1 MRLMCAGSLFSS
13 EAVTVPGIRQS
24 ATIPSAMTRLSRYAL
39 FPALAL
45 SLGVPLPPDAVLAAP
60 RSAAPTAK
68 APAAKGKAA
77 SAPAASPLAGPALEA
92 DLAALLADRTAAKR
106 YPDAAVEHLLED
118 RRVVV
123 GADGTYTE
131 TIRDVTRVL
140 NKRGQEGW
148 SEGSE
153 GYDYTHQTL
162 NLDWARTILPDGTVH
177 PVAPNAL
184 KDASPFADYP
194 SYDRYRVKTWT
205 FPATSPGAVLDY
217 RATLTA
223 RRPMLERDFADFN
236 YLADFQ
242 PARLVRYTVSMP
254 KDKPLYHLLRQP
266 RPDVKVEFE
275 KVAVAA
281 DRVEYRWV
289 VRNVGYTLPESNM
302 PPSAEVVPSILV
314 TTQPSWEAVAHWW
327 RKVNATKGKP
337 SPAVEALARKLTAG
351 LTDPREKAKTI
362 YEWVVKNIR
371 YVYVD
376 MAYTGYE
383 SQSADDVLR
392 SQYGDCKGGST
403 LLMALLQAAG
413 VPAHHALIRTASRG
427 KVVKDS
433 PSVYQFNHCI
443 VAAELPGG
451 LLFLDNVGKTVRFGT
466 LPTMDQGTT
475 ALVVTPDGH
484 RFVDVPLA
492 SPEVNAVTTR
502 RVIEMDPTG
511 GATVSV
517 VQTYSGLQDSSNR
530 ADYQSLSPT
539 RTRQAF
545 ESRVSDEVPNARL
558 LDYNVTD
565 PEDLGTPLEV
575 RFSYAAPN
583 FADRAGDLMIFRVPG
598 YAPDMSSFERAE
610 RRFPLWSEA
619 LLAFGQDVEIKLP
632 PGYRIRHIPGREEVM
647 LDHVSFAGAY
657 EAVGG
662 SIRFSALTRYLSREV
677 APADYPSVRDLMRRR
692 ALFGKGLVVIEAE
705 K

>member
-1 MRLMCAGSLFSS
+1 
-13 EAVTVPGIRQS
+13 
-24 ATIPSAMTRLSRYAL
+24 MTRYARYAL
-39 FPALAL
+39 IPALAF
-45 SLGVPLPPDAVLAAP
+45 SLVGQIPYQPAAAAP
-60 RSAAPTAK
+60 AKTIAAAV
-68 APAAKGKAA
+68 
-77 SAPAASPLAGPALEA
+77 AASPLAGPKLEPE
-92 DLAALLADRTAAKR
+92 LAAMLADRSAATR

-123 GADGTYTE
+123 NADGTYTE

-162 NLDWARTILPDGTVH
+162 KLDWARTIMPGGAVH

-205 FPATSPGAVLDY
+205 FPATSPGTVLDY
-217 RATLTA
+217 RATLA
-223 RRPMLERDFADFN
+223 SKRPMLDRDFADFN

-254 KDKPLYHLLRQP
+254 KNRPLYHLLRQP
-266 RPDVKVEFE
+266 RPDIRVEFE
-275 KVAVAA
+275 KAA
-281 DRVEYRWV
+281 AAGDRVEYRWV
-289 VRNVGYTLPESNM
+289 VRNIAYTLPESNM
-302 PPSAEVVPSILV
+302 PPSGEVIPSVLV
-314 TTQPSWEAVAHWW
+314 TTQPSWEAVGRWW
-327 RKVNATKGKP
+327 RKVNAAKGAP
-337 SPAVEALARKLTAG
+337 SPEIKALAQKLTAG
-351 LTDPREKAKTI
+351 LSKPEDKARAI

-383 SQSADDVLR
+383 SQSAEDVLK

-413 VPAHHALIRTASRG
+413 IRAHHALVRTASRG

-433 PSVYQFNHCI
+433 PSVFQFNHCI

-451 LLFLDNVGKTVRFGT
+451 LVFLDNVGKTVRYGT
-466 LPTMDQGTT
+466 LPTMDQGTS
-475 ALVVTPDGH
+475 ALVIAPEGP

-492 SPEVNAVTTR
+492 SPEVNAVKTR
-502 RVIEMDPTG
+502 RTIELDPSG

-517 VQTYSGLQDSSNR
+517 VQTYSGLQDSSGR
-530 ADYQSLSPT
+530 ADYQSLSPSKT
-539 RTRQAF
+539 REAF
-545 ESRVSDEVPNARL
+545 ESRVSGEVPNARL
-558 LDYNVTD
+558 VDCKVTD

-575 RFSYAAPN
+575 RFTYRAPE
-583 FADRAGDLMIFRVPG
+583 FADRAGDLLIFRIPG
-598 YAPDMSSFERAE
+598 YSPDMDSFERDE
-610 RRFPLWSEA
+610 RRFPMWTEA
-619 LLAFGQDVEIKLP
+619 LLAFDQDVEIKLP
-632 PGYRIRHIPGREEVM
+632 AGYRIRHIPGREAIA
-647 LDHVSFAGAY
+647 LDQVSFTGAY
-657 EAVGG
+657 EAVGS
-662 SIRFSALTRYLSREV
+662 SIRFSTLTRYLAREV
-677 APADYPSVRDLMRRR
+677 APADYPPVRELIRRR
-692 ALFGKGLVVIEAE
+692 ALFGKGLVVIEAAA